1 MRLSHV
7 LCWARN
13 LFNTTYKVQPAAL
26 TPATAHS
33 FRCVDTMLWTRLS
46 RFTNTTCNKFLLRLH
61 TEKKI
66 KRDICIWRILHVC
79 CKSGVVGKRTI
90 WSEVMKCGYRHLS
103 TKRPS
108 ISLIQSVSLCL
119 TVNQHR
125 CEQPACRQLNNQ
137 TLHQTC
143 SALPSGD
150 RRKWQQGERAMD
162 AKKKVVERERTKE
175 SALALLSL
183 GEGGWGS
190 ACLAIKYLFKG
201 ERLLTICLPMRE
213 QRQSFLPP
221 LLFLQQRQRENISA
235 IDVTAVLPSQLQGSG
250 WLHIELRV

>member
-1 MRLSHV
+1 M
-7 LCWARN
+7 W
-13 LFNTTYKVQPAAL
+13 PAAL

-33 FRCVDTMLWTRLS
+33 FRCGDTMLWTRLS
-46 RFTNTTCNKFLLRLH
+46 RFTNTTCNKFLLLLH
-61 TEKKI
+61 IEKKL
-66 KRDICIWRILHVC
+66 KRSICKEESFMSAVNQVWLAKGLSDLKWWSVAIDICQPSVPPF
-79 CKSGVVGKRTI
+79 
-90 WSEVMKCGYRHLS
+90 SE
-103 TKRPS
+103 TP
-108 ISLIQSVSLCL
+108 LIQSVSLCL

-183 GEGGWGS
+183 GEGGVGVS
-190 ACLAIKYLFKG
+190 
-201 ERLLTICLPMRE
+201 LPCH
-213 QRQSFLPP
+213 Q
-221 LLFLQQRQRENISA
+221 IS
-235 IDVTAVLPSQLQGSG
+235 I
-250 WLHIELRV
+250 